1 MARAREVPVAMGT
14 QGFAWPRVHRSMYRS
29 NFDGLTEQ
37 IRALEEQ
44 KRRLETDLVGMTR
57 IRWPQR
63 ALRVAIALLVLL
75 GAGVLGSALGYRH
88 AVVELR
94 RASQEDARTALY
106 RIEQCHGRLRQVLT
120 SKRDLDEEWAAEEH
134 TTASGF

>member
-1 MARAREVPVAMGT
+1 MAGTREVPGAIGT
-14 QGFAWPRVHRSMYRS
+14 QGFDSPRVHGSMYRS

-44 KRRLETDLVGMTR
+44 KRRLEADLVGMTR

-63 ALRVAIALLVLL
+63 ALRVVIALLVFV

-88 AVVELR
+88 AVVELQ
-94 RASQEDARTALY
+94 RASQDDARTALH
-106 RIEQCHGRLRQVLT
+106 RIEQCHDRLRQVIT
-120 SKRDLDEEWAAEEH
+120 SKRDLAEEWAAEEGK
-134 TTASGF
+134 TASGF